1 MVAGYSAMSAMDAD
15 KGLWYAI
22 PAMLATSVFVNGANG
37 TVYAVLPIIKRR
49 LTGQIAGI
57 AGAYGNVGSV
67 VFLLI
72 LSSTAPAWLFL
83 SIAAAA
89 AVTLLLVL
97 LFFQEPRGAIAEV
110 LPDGSVTMIEVR

>member
-1 MVAGYSAMSAMDAD
+1 MP
-15 KGLWYAI
+15 I
-22 PAMLATSVFVNGANG
+22 MLATSVFVNGGNG

-72 LSSTAPAWLFL
+72 LSFATPAWLFL

-89 AVTLLLVL
+89 AVTLILVL
-97 LFFQEPRGAIAEV
+97 LFFREPEGAIAEV
-110 LPDGSVTMIEVR
+110 LPDGTVTMIEVK